1 MDTSANKELVCML
14 LQGIANKLPEEHQSL
29 VATAET
35 AIRGKEAP
43 VDEIVEEICS
53 DDEVAI
59 KDGFATFC
67 EFVGISEED
76 ISLDEITA
84 AFQGEMKVVVKA
96 VGMVFEC
103 IDKDFKITQNEILEV
118 YKQNAHL
125 AMSDVLSICDHFEK
139 SAIQSDTP
147 FTLEDKKEND
157 RKFEDSIGALGEQM
171 QQIVQYCNKAFP
183 EKLSVKNALEYF
195 LHARKSNVKMMDE
208 KVSLLQGMLEI
219 YGMGVG
225 NYIELELLYM
235 KDFRRTK
242 CTIRTVK
249 EFLQSCFAIGGRNRI
264 YTYTEDP
271 YWIDRPKKIYDVLCS
286 VENQL
291 QGEKV
296 SLLEYKGEE
305 R

>member
-14 LQGIANKLPEEHQSL
+14 LQGIASKLPEEHQSL

-147 FTLEDKKEND
+147 FTLEDKKVLDKDFGTRIRNLET
-157 RKFEDSIGALGEQM
+157 QM
-171 QQIVQYCNKAFP
+171 KEIVQYCEKNFP
-183 EKLSVKNALEYF
+183 EKLSVKNAIDYL
-195 LHARKSNVKMMDE
+195 LHAMKSKVDIMDD
-208 KVSLLQGMLEI
+208 KVSLLKEMLES
-219 YGMGVG
+219 YCKGVAEF
-225 NYIELELLYM
+225 IELELLYLNDFSRTRYEIGKR
-235 KDFRRTK
+235 KD
-242 CTIRTVK
+242 
-249 EFLQSCFAIGGRNRI
+249 FLQSCFAIGGRNRI
-264 YTYTEDP
+264 YTYTEEP
-271 YWIDRPKKIYDVLCS
+271 YWIDRPKKIYDVLCG

-291 QGEKV
+291 QGENV
-296 SLLEYKGEE
+296 FLLEHKGEE

>member
-43 VDEIVEEICS
+43 VDEIVEKICS

-59 KDGFATFC
+59 QDGFATFC
-67 EFVGISEED
+67 EFAGISEED

-147 FTLEDKKEND
+147 FTLEDKKVLDKDFGTRIRNLET
-157 RKFEDSIGALGEQM
+157 QM
-171 QQIVQYCNKAFP
+171 KEIVQYCETNFP
-183 EKLSVKNALEYF
+183 EKLSVKNAIDYL
-195 LHARKSNVKMMDE
+195 LHAMKSKVDIMDD
-208 KVSLLQGMLEI
+208 KVSLLKEMLES
-219 YGMGVG
+219 YCKGVAKF
-225 NYIELELLYM
+225 IELELLY
-235 KDFRRTK
+235 
-242 CTIRTVK
+242 
-249 EFLQSCFAIGGRNRI
+249 
-264 YTYTEDP
+264 
-271 YWIDRPKKIYDVLCS
+271 
-286 VENQL
+286 
-291 QGEKV
+291 
-296 SLLEYKGEE
+296 
-305 R
+305 

>member
-35 AIRGKEAP
+35 AIREKEAP
-43 VDEIVEEICS
+43 VDEIVEKICS

-59 KDGFATFC
+59 QDGFATFC
-67 EFVGISEED
+67 EFAGISEED

-147 FTLEDKKEND
+147 FTLEDKKVLDKDFGTRIRNLET
-157 RKFEDSIGALGEQM
+157 QM
-171 QQIVQYCNKAFP
+171 KEIVQYCETNFP
-183 EKLSVKNALEYF
+183 EKLSVKNAIDYL
-195 LHARKSNVKMMDE
+195 LHAMKSKVDIMDD
-208 KVSLLQGMLEI
+208 KVSLLKEMLES
-219 YGMGVG
+219 YCKGVAKF
-225 NYIELELLYM
+225 IELELLYLNDFSRTRYVIGKR
-235 KDFRRTK
+235 KD
-242 CTIRTVK
+242 
-249 EFLQSCFAIGGRNRI
+249 FLQSCFAIGGRNRI
-264 YTYTEDP
+264 YTYTEEP
-271 YWIDRPKKIYDVLCS
+271 YWIDRPKKIYDVLCG

-291 QGEKV
+291 QGENV
-296 SLLEYKGEE
+296 FLLEHKGEE

>member
-43 VDEIVEEICS
+43 VDEIVEKICS

-59 KDGFATFC
+59 QDGFATFC
-67 EFVGISEED
+67 EFAGISEED

-103 IDKDFKITQNEILEV
+103 IDKDFKITQNEIFEV
-118 YKQNAHL
+118 YKQNSNL

-147 FTLEDKKEND
+147 FTLEDKKVLDKDFGTRIRNLET
-157 RKFEDSIGALGEQM
+157 QM
-171 QQIVQYCNKAFP
+171 KEIVQYCETNFP
-183 EKLSVKNALEYF
+183 EKLSVKNAIDYL
-195 LHARKSNVKMMDE
+195 LHAMKSKVDIMDD
-208 KVSLLQGMLEI
+208 KVSLLKEMLES
-219 YGMGVG
+219 YCKGVAKF
-225 NYIELELLYM
+225 IELELLYLI
-235 KDFRRTK
+235 DF
-242 CTIRTVK
+242 
-249 EFLQSCFAIGGRNRI
+249 S
-264 YTYTEDP
+264 
-271 YWIDRPKKIYDVLCS
+271 
-286 VENQL
+286 
-291 QGEKV
+291 
-296 SLLEYKGEE
+296 
-305 R
+305 